1 MSYLTKPRLFAALL
15 STTALLSG
23 CASISPAT
31 QSETASASSE
41 SVPPIPPSWTSARER
56 IGDVNVG
63 WIADFNDPLLVEL
76 VQEAQKNNR
85 NLRAAAANVRR
96 SWALAKQAGSPL
108 LPSAGLSGAVTRR
121 EPLENGAGSTSFTL
135 GVQVDWEIDIWN
147 RIEAGE
153 QAAVESARS
162 AEAGYIFSQYSLAGA
177 VAQSYFVV
185 IESQE
190 QIEVAQNIVDA
201 LTEIVR
207 IVRLR
212 YRYGFASAYDVS
224 LAQADLSSS
233 IDTLEAAKNS
243 KIEALRALEALIGRY
258 PGADLETPQ
267 LLPENPKPPGAGL
280 PSELLQRRPDVIAAE
295 RSIAAA
301 INSRKSAEAA
311 KLPSISLSTS
321 LGGASNEL
329 GNLLDPANVVWTLAS
344 NLLAPIFDGGGRDA
358 QVEISEADVQAAVAA
373 YADTAINAFTEV
385 ESALD
390 RGVFLR
396 KRRAAQENAA
406 AETSNALSLSLLQY
420 KEGEIDLIDVLSI
433 QQRLFGAE
441 SSLLSLKRAQLN
453 QYVEISLALGGDWNQ
468 ASADTDDVEQ

>member
-1 MSYLTKPRLFAALL
+1 MSHLTKPRIFAALL

-23 CASISPAT
+23 CASIAPAT

-41 SVPPIPPSWTSARER
+41 SLPPIPPSWTSARER
-56 IGDVNVG
+56 VGDVNVG
-63 WIADFNDPLLVEL
+63 WIANFNDPLLVEL
-76 VQEAQKNNR
+76 VQESQQNNR

-108 LPSAGLSGAVTRR
+108 LPNVGLSGNATRR
-121 EPLENGAGSTSFTL
+121 EPLENGVGSTSFTF
-135 GVQVDWEIDIWN
+135 GVQADWEIDIWN

-190 QIEVAQNIVDA
+190 QIEVAQHIVDA

-224 LAQADLSSS
+224 LAQADLASST
-233 IDTLEAAKNS
+233 DTLAAAQNG
-243 KIEALRALEALIGRY
+243 KIEALRALEGLIGRY

-267 LLPENPKPPGAGL
+267 LLPLNPNPPGAGL
-280 PSELLQRRPDVIAAE
+280 PSELLERRPDLIAAE

-311 KLPSISLSTS
+311 KLPNISLSTT

-329 GNLLDPANVVWTLAS
+329 GNLLDPANVVWALAS
-344 NLLAPIFDGGGRDA
+344 NLLAPIFDGGARDA
-358 QVEISEADVQAAVAA
+358 QVEISEADLQAAVAA

-390 RGVFLR
+390 RGVYLR
-396 KRRAAQENAA
+396 KRRTALEDA
-406 AETSNALSLSLLQY
+406 AEQTSNALRLSLLQY
-420 KEGEIDLIDVLSI
+420 KEGEIDLIDVLSV
-433 QQRLFGAE
+433 QQRVFGAE
-441 SSLLSLKRAQLN
+441 SSLISLKRAQLN
-453 QYVEISLALGGDWNQ
+453 QYVEISLALGGDWDAVALNKDEAKQ
-468 ASADTDDVEQ
+468 

>member
-1 MSYLTKPRLFAALL
+1 MKQAISPHSFAVLLSAAALL
-15 STTALLSG
+15 SS
-23 CASISPAT
+23 CASVAPAT
-31 QSETASASSE
+31 QSETASSAAE
-41 SVPPIPPSWTSARER
+41 SLPPIPPSWTSARER

-63 WIADFNDPLLVEL
+63 WIEKFNDPLLVEL
-76 VQEAQKNNR
+76 VKEAQRNNR

-108 LPSAGLSGAVTRR
+108 LPSVGLSGNATRR
-121 EPLENGAGSTSFTL
+121 EPLENLPGSTSLTL

-233 IDTLEAAKNS
+233 IDTLEAAENG
-243 KIEALRALEALIGRY
+243 KIEALRNLEALIGRY
-258 PGADLETPQ
+258 PGADLETPE
-267 LLPENPKPPGAGL
+267 LLPLNPNPPGAGL
-280 PSELLQRRPDVIAAE
+280 PSELLQRRPDLIAAE
-295 RSIAAA
+295 RTIAAA
-301 INSRKSAEAA
+301 INSRKVAEAA
-311 KLPSISLSTS
+311 KLPSISLSTNI
-321 LGGASNEL
+321 GGASNEL
-329 GNLLDPANVVWTLAS
+329 GNLLDPANVVWTLAA
-344 NLLAPIFDGGGRDA
+344 NLLAPIFDGGARDA
-358 QVEISEADVQAAVAA
+358 QVEISDADVQAAVAA

-385 ESALD
+385 EVALD

-396 KRRAAQENAA
+396 KRRTALENAA
-406 AETSNALSLSLLQY
+406 EETSNALSLSLLQY
-420 KEGEIDLIDVLSI
+420 KEGEIDLIDVLSV
-433 QQRLFGAE
+433 QQRVFGAE

-453 QYVEISLALGGDWNQ
+453 QYVEINLALGGDWDETLPDE
-468 ASADTDDVEQ
+468 ADIGQ